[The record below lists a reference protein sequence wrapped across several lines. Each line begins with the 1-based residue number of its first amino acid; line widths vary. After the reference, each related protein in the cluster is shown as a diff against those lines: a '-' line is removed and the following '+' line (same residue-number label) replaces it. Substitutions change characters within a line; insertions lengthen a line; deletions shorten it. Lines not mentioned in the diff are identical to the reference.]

1 VSRVILTNGARR
13 LNYFCRSCCPRG
25 ESLISSGF
33 WNSPCT
39 PSQRVMSHST
49 SQNTNRRGRVVKFA
63 KRIGSSGW
71 IRTSN
76 PPVNRLMQVVYPVGS
91 SMVYLTLDRRCSLVF
106 GTKLFTDCSLPIR
119 STAEV
124 TRPIRIRRGRTIC
137 GPQGLSGAPAR
148 GATHRGWL
156 EAWGLPRLT
165 GERRQ
170 DDVLAKSTPLV
181 SADVS

>member
-1 VSRVILTNGARR
+1 MMKTYSHIRR
-13 LNYFCRSCCPRG
+13 QALNQAADALEP
-25 ESLISSGF
+25 
-33 WNSPCT
+33 NAPASPIPPASKVAAAAVPT
-39 PSQRVMSHST
+39 PAKKVMSHST

-119 STAEV
+119 STAGV

-137 GPQGLSGAPAR
+137 GPQGLSGAPAC

-165 GERRQ
+165 AN
-170 DDVLAKSTPLV
+170 VAKTTSWPNRVPL
-181 SADVS
+181 

>member
-1 VSRVILTNGARR
+1 MIQASNAEASPDRAANGPCGPDRVNGTDRGHGPKCVILFR
-13 LNYFCRSCCPRG
+13 
-25 ESLISSGF
+25 
-33 WNSPCT
+33 
-39 PSQRVMSHST
+39 
-49 SQNTNRRGRVVKFA
+49 K
-63 KRIGSSGW
+63 IGSSGW

-137 GPQGLSGAPAR
+137 GPQGLSGAPAC

-170 DDVLAKSTPLV
+170 DDVLAKSSPLV